1 MFLMLIV
8 SVILHQT
15 YATIYEK
22 ADRWPLRLFY
32 LRVIEALG
40 RCSIFPTVTAVFLVS
55 LTNLTATTIYGMI
68 IIVFIVTSFILIREY
83 FGVRGAF
90 IRSMHSL
97 VNKMNND
104 EIKLNNLSKIELLLF
119 NLWRYK
125 KFTTSPMLISEELLN
140 KGKIIIKDENK
151 SIKLIHLQFFN
162 DLFGNSNNKSNNNNG
177 VEMMEGNRDAA
188 VEGIAMTLFKT
199 NDPTISDMVDNPMRK
214 MSQRTKNQSRATTEE
229 DERDNTDHQSVDEE
243 KSLHRPI
250 SARVIPTPL
259 SRSRKTVTDYEDSD
273 DEQ

>member
-1 MFLMLIV
+1 MV
-8 SVILHQT
+8 
-15 YATIYEK
+15 
-22 ADRWPLRLFY
+22 
-32 LRVIEALG
+32 
-40 RCSIFPTVTAVFLVS
+40 
-55 LTNLTATTIYGMI
+55 
-68 IIVFIVTSFILIREY
+68 IIVFIVTSFIREY

-104 EIKLNNLSKIELLLF
+104 EIKLNNLSKVELLLF

-151 SIKLIHLQFFN
+151 SIKLIHLQFFH
-162 DLFGNSNNKSNNNNG
+162 DLFGNSNTKSNNNTG
-177 VEMMEGNRDAA
+177 VEMMEGKRDAA

-214 MSQRTKNQSRATTEE
+214 MSQKTKNQPRTTTEE
-229 DERDNTDHQSVDEE
+229 DERDNTDQQSVDEE

-250 SARVIPTPL
+250 SARVIPPTPL